1 MTKYAINY
9 SSAPTRYSIRN
20 LTIHQNIDWSETF
33 DIRVDDVA
41 ITLEDYSL
49 VGKVR
54 KGQDVSSD
62 LLFAFEFVKT
72 QTEVTMSVS
81 SGVTAAIDLS
91 NEPADAQ
98 YFYDVA
104 IIDSIG
110 RRTKILK
117 GRVTLERTVST

>member
-1 MTKYAINY
+1 MPMPA
-9 SSAPTRYSIRN
+9 IRN

-62 LLFAFEFVKT
+62 LLFAFEFFKT

-91 NEPADAQ
+91 NEPSDAQ

-110 RRTKILK
+110 SRTKILK

>member
-1 MTKYAINY
+1 MPMPA
-9 SSAPTRYSIRN
+9 IRN
-20 LTIHQNIDWSETF
+20 LTIHQNTEWSETF

-41 ITLEDYSL
+41 MTLEDFSF
-49 VGKVR
+49 VGQVR
-54 KGQDVSSD
+54 KGQDVSSA
-62 LLFAFEFVKT
+62 LMFAFAFDKT
-72 QTEVTMSVS
+72 ATEVTMSVDS
-81 SGVTAAIDLS
+81 SVTAVLNLS

-104 IIDSIG
+104 MIDSVG